1 VLLPDFVEHIA
12 ELGSDH
18 LQMAGL
24 SMPWYVRH
32 RYDTGLFFLLLMG
45 LLLFGVVKVFAKF
58 YKGFKSLISNKNK
71 VD

>member
-24 SMPWYVRH
+24 SMPWYVWH
-32 RYDTGLFFLLLMG
+32 RYDTGLFFLLVMG
-45 LLLFGVVKVFAKF
+45 LLLFSVIQMFAKV
-58 YKGFKSLISNKNK
+58 YEGFKLLITNKNK
-71 VD
+71 ID